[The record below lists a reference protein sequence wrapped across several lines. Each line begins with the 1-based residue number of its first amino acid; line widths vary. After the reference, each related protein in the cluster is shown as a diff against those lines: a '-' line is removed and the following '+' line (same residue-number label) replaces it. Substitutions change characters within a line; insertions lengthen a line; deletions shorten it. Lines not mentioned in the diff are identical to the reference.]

1 MDTLEGT
8 KTRTATGARVL
19 VDALLRERIDHV
31 FGIPGTQNLAI
42 IDALRDTPQIRFIL
56 TRHEQGAA
64 FMAYGFARAS
74 GRPAVVTATEGPG
87 VTNLATGISAAN
99 RGYVPVISIC
109 GVQESSMRE
118 RDSTQDMD
126 QVTFMR
132 PMTKWAHSIPHVD
145 KVQ

>member
-1 MDTLEGT
+1 MDMPNI
-8 KTRTATGARVL
+8 KTHTVTGARAL
-19 VDALLRERIDHV
+19 VDALLREGIDHV

-42 IDALRDTPQIRFIL
+42 IDALRDTTQIRFIL

-64 FMAYGFARAS
+64 FMAYGFARAAK
-74 GRPAVVTATEGPG
+74 RPAIVTATQGPG
-87 VTNLATGISAAN
+87 VTNLATRISAAN

-126 QVTFMR
+126 QVAFMR
-132 PMTKWAHSIPHVD
+132 PMTKW
-145 KVQ
+145 